1 MKQNL
6 SESVAGSRK
15 CDKKLLKSVTDIE
28 NCNSYYKNETKKN
41 EDKFLS
47 LAYGCK
53 YDIVILRKL
62 EINGISIICL
72 RKGRL
77 TERVHI
83 SFQIHVNLYKQVM
96 YQMNAV
102 QC

>member
-6 SESVAGSRK
+6 SESVAGIRK

-28 NCNSYYKNETKKN
+28 NCNSYYKNETN
-41 EDKFLS
+41 EDMFLS
-47 LAYGCK
+47 FAYGCQ

-62 EINGISIICL
+62 EINDISIICL
-72 RKGRL
+72 RKERL

-83 SFQIHVNLYKQVM
+83 SFQIHVNL
-96 YQMNAV
+96 
-102 QC
+102 